1 MYCQGMSDASPA
13 AVTRVTSDDVE
24 RLASLIGLPI
34 SQADLP
40 NVTVA
45 LNVLLSA
52 ADLVT
57 GFPLPDDV
65 QAAPVFRP

>member
-13 AVTRVTSDDVE
+13 VVTRVTSDDVE